1 MSNAATKVSIIS
13 AALWEP
19 VFVPSFGDGT
29 PKIAGLSVATL
40 LMIALRAVT
49 SFLSSSHAVV
59 SPVVTE
65 LGSIVRTSVPAPS
78 AKTRPAEATAASHT
92 DLFSLL
98 SALIHFKLFLNVRS

>member
-49 SFLSSSHAVV
+49 SFLSSSHAVI
-59 SPVVTE
+59 SPVTE
-65 LGSIVRTSVPAPS
+65 PESIVRTSVPAPS
-78 AKTRPAEATAASHT
+78 AKTRPAAATAASHT